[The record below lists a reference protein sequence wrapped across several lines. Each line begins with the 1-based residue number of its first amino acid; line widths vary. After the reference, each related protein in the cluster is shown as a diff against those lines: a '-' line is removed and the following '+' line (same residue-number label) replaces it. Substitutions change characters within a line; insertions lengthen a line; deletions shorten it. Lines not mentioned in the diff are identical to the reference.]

1 MLMLK
6 VPFIILQPLTG
17 LTSVES
23 LATEQVGFKNLLAH
37 RTFQLPR
44 FLTNVFLHP
53 YHLDP
58 GSTALL

>member
-1 MLMLK
+1 MLK

-23 LATEQVGFKNLLAH
+23 LANGQVGFKNQLAH
-37 RTFQLPR
+37 RTFQSPR

-58 GSTALL
+58 GSSIALL